1 MAGISS
7 EAHKKKEVLMKKI
20 MLAVVATAALSFPAL
35 AQHGGQTQGQPG
47 STSAQQS
54 DSSGGQKMSP
64 RNLKSS
70 QIEQIQ
76 QSLDDKGFKSGQ
88 ADGKWGPQTMSAL
101 KDFQKSQNMSS
112 TGNLDGHTIAALGL
126 NPSDFGLSGS
136 QPETTG
142 QAPSGGNN
150 HNQNGNNGPKQNGSR
165 Q

>member
-1 MAGISS
+1 
-7 EAHKKKEVLMKKI
+7 MKKI
-20 MLAVVATAALSFPAL
+20 LLAAVAATAMSFPAM
-35 AQHGGQTQGQPG
+35 AQHAGQAQAQPG
-47 STSAQQS
+47 SSSAQPS

-64 RNLKSS
+64 RNLNSS

-76 QSLDDKGFKSGQ
+76 QSLDGKGFKSGQ

-112 TGNLDGHTIAALGL
+112 TGNLDGQTIAALGL

-142 QAPSGGNN
+142 QAPSGGSST
-150 HNQNGNNGPKQNGSR
+150 NQNGNNRPNQNGSKH
-165 Q
+165 